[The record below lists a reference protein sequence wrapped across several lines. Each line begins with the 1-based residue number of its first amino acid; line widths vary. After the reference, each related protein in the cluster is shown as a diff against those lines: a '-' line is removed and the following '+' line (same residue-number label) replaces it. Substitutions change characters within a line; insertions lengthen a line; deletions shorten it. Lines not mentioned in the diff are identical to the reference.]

1 MKTKRFFPMFVDL
14 SDKKIVVVGGG
25 NIATRRVKTL
35 LQFTRNI
42 TAVAPKTTMELHE
55 LGKAGYVNLINRPVK
70 RSDFDM
76 AYMVI
81 AATNDWKLN
90 DEIHRVCKEEGIYVN
105 VADDKS
111 KCDFYFP
118 GVYMKDEVVVGIT
131 ASGLNHKKARKV
143 RVAIQE
149 AMEESTENEK
159 DRNRDRKQRKP
170 AGSIAEPD
178 GTEIYSG
185 CSSGASGRNPHHE
198 NHR

>member
-1 MKTKRFFPMFVDL
+1 MKNKRFFPMFVDL

-25 NIATRRVKTL
+25 NIATRRFKTL

-55 LGKAGYVNLINRPVK
+55 LGKAGFVNLINRPVK
-70 RSDFDM
+70 RSDFTM
-76 AYMVI
+76 AFMVI

-90 DEIHRVCKEEGIYVN
+90 DEIYRVCKEEGIYVN

-118 GVYMKDEVVVGIT
+118 GIYMQDEVVVGIT

-149 AMEESTENEK
+149 AMEASDNE
-159 DRNRDRKQRKP
+159 
-170 AGSIAEPD
+170 E
-178 GTEIYSG
+178 
-185 CSSGASGRNPHHE
+185 
-198 NHR
+198 